1 MTNDDQQ
8 SRAGGRRPID
18 VLRVGAVVVACLAL
32 ILSAVVVLGASPS
45 PPAPEPAASAKID
58 AKPPTVDQPGLKL
71 PAGLRGFGNL
81 FKKGDFIGAAG
92 VGYRGITITKIDGST
107 LELRTDDGWTRT
119 ITATTDTK
127 ITKGGEAAT
136 VSDLKVGDKIAL
148 RQKRNDDGTYSIVA
162 IVVPVPVVAGTVTA
176 VDGDSFTL
184 KTRAGS
190 PRTVTVT
197 GTTTYKLGRAD
208 GAKSDV
214 KVGSVVVASG
224 TEGPGDGFTAKA
236 VQIKVHL
243 DRIGGEVTGTTKDS
257 ITVTQ
262 RDGKPGTIKIGADTK
277 FAVRGDTTPTLA
289 DIAVGMRVQAF
300 GTLAADGTLSAS
312 FVTAGKPKN

>member
-8 SRAGGRRPID
+8 PRAGRRPID
-18 VLRVGAVVVACLAL
+18 ILRVGAVVVACLAL

-58 AKPPTVDQPGLKL
+58 AKPPTVDRPGLKL
-71 PAGLRGFGNL
+71 PAGLRAFGNL

-92 VGYRGITITKIDGST
+92 LGYRGITITKIDGST

-136 VSDLKVGDKIAL
+136 VGDLKVGDKIAL

-176 VDGDSFTL
+176 IDGDSLTL

-208 GAKSDV
+208 GTKSDV

-224 TEGPGDGFTAKA
+224 TEGPGDAFTAKT

-243 DRIGGEVTGTTKDS
+243 DRVGGEVTATTKDS
-257 ITVTQ
+257 ITVKR
-262 RDGKPGTIKIGADTK
+262 RDGKPATIKIGADTK

-289 DIAVGMRVQAF
+289 DVAVGMRVQAF
-300 GTLAADGTLSAS
+300 GTLAADGTLSAT
-312 FVTAGKPKN
+312 FVTAGKPKK